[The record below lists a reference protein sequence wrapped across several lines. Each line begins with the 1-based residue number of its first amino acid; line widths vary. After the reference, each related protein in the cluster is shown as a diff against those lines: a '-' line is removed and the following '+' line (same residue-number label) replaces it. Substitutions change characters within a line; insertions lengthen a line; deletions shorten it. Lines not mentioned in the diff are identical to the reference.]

1 MFMDFLLQEWGGRAR
16 RESANLSC
24 PEDCG
29 PSVCLLPHPVGVVT
43 LYPKETGII
52 PLKASCRTPSPTTE
66 ESTKSS
72 RRGELCVSD
81 VPLGPTAV
89 SVDLTFSLA
98 TVLFHNLKKFVC
110 VFKACGFF
118 SEWSM
123 KGFLQ
128 GSLYTAIYVYTCMV
142 TERKSA

>member
-1 MFMDFLLQEWGGRAR
+1 MNNLLHFTGQEWRGRAR
-16 RESANLSC
+16 RESSNLSC

-29 PSVCLLPHPVGVVT
+29 PSVSLLSHPVGVVT

-66 ESTKSS
+66 EAGSTKSS

-89 SVDLTFSLA
+89 SADLTFSLA
-98 TVLFHNLKKFVC
+98 TVLFYNLTIC
-110 VFKACGFF
+110 LCF
-118 SEWSM
+118 SLWI
-123 KGFLQ
+123 FQ
-128 GSLYTAIYVYTCMV
+128 
-142 TERKSA
+142 